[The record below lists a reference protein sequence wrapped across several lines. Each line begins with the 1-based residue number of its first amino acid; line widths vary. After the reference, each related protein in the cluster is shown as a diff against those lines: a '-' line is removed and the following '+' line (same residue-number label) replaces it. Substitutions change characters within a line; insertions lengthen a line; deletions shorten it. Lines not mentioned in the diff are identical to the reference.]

1 MCIQVR
7 AINFILMNKYDV
19 IVVGS
24 GISGLNFSLNAA
36 QKGRV
41 LVVTKKKMMN
51 STTNY
56 AQGGIAA
63 VLNSLDDFNKHI
75 QDTMKAG
82 SYHNNKKAVAFM
94 VKKGPKLINHLLQLG
109 VKFST
114 ENNKISLAKE
124 GGHSKRRIAHVGDRT
139 GHSIEKVLI
148 DNVKKNDNITIWE
161 NTFAIDLLVNK
172 NICYGLKVLK
182 NDTVKLLY
190 SSAVVLATGGI
201 GQVYQHTTNPSISTG
216 DGIGMAARAG
226 AHLRDMEF
234 IQFHPTVLD
243 SPRKKRFLISEALRG
258 EGAILINHAG
268 KRFMKRYHRQA
279 ELAPRDIVS
288 QAIFQ
293 EQKNGQVYLD
303 ISHKPSKDI
312 KKRFPYICKELQ
324 KRGFDLTKE
333 KIPIS
338 PAAHYSCGGIHVD
351 LNGQSSIKHLYAFG
365 EVACTGVHGANRLA
379 SNSLLEAIVF
389 SNQIIKAL
397 PKQKKHTPASF
408 SSHISTKKNGPSSAY
423 IRKKIKQI
431 MWDNVGIVRSPKEL
445 KKAHSLLQ
453 KINEKYIIS
462 HVTPSTLETKN
473 MIETALSITRAA
485 EQRKTSLGC
494 HIIRH

>member
-1 MCIQVR
+1 
-7 AINFILMNKYDV
+7 MNTYDV

-63 VLNSLDDFNKHI
+63 VMDSLDDFEKHI

-82 SYHNNKKAVAFM
+82 SYHNNKKAVTFM
-94 VKKGPKLINHLLQLG
+94 VKKGPELIRHLLELG
-109 VKFST
+109 VAFST
-114 ENNKISLAKE
+114 KNNTIDLAKE
-124 GGHSKRRIAHVGDRT
+124 GGHSARRIAHVGDRT

-148 DNVKKNDNITIWE
+148 DNVKNNKNITIWE
-161 NTFAIDLLVNK
+161 DTFAIDLLVDK
-172 NICYGLKVLK
+172 GICYGLKVLQ
-182 NDTVKLLY
+182 NDEVKLLH

-201 GQVYQHTTNPSISTG
+201 GQVFKHTTNPSISTG
-216 DGIGMAARAG
+216 DGIGMALRAG
-226 AHLRDMEF
+226 AKMRDMEF

-243 SPRKKRFLISEALRG
+243 SPRKKRFLLSEALRG
-258 EGAILINHAG
+258 EGAIIVNHKG
-268 KRFMKRYHRQA
+268 KQFMRQYDKQA

-293 EQKNGQVYLD
+293 EQKNGPVYLD
-303 ISHKPSKDI
+303 ISHKPAKKI
-312 KKRFPYICKELQ
+312 KKRFPYIYKELQ
-324 KRGFDLTKE
+324 KRGFDITQE
-333 KIPIS
+333 KIPVS
-338 PAAHYSCGGIHVD
+338 PAAHYSCGGIKVD

-389 SNQIIKAL
+389 SNQIIEAL
-397 PKQKKHTPASF
+397 PKQEKHTPPSF
-408 SSHISTKKNGPSSAY
+408 SPSVTTDTSGSSTSY
-423 IRKKIKQI
+423 VRKKIKKI
-431 MWDNVGIVRSPKEL
+431 MWKNVGIVRSPEEL
-445 KKAHSLLQ
+445 KEAQQ
-453 KINEKYIIS
+453 KLEKLYKNYTVAEI
-462 HVTPSTLETKN
+462 TPAAFETKN
-473 MIETALSITRAA
+473 MIETARAITAA
-485 EQRKTSLGC
+485 AKKRKISLGC
-494 HIIRH
+494 HIIRHQESSSSLR